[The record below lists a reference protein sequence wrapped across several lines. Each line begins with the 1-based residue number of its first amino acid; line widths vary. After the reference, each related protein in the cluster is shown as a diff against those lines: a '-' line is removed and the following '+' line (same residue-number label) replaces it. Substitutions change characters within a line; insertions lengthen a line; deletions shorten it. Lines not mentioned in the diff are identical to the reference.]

1 MKLTFLG
8 TCAGTEPM
16 PGRRHMAFVIE
27 HDQGVYWFDAGEGCS
42 YTAHLAGINLL
53 AMRALF
59 ISHGHIDHIA
69 GIPNLLFNLWK
80 LNGLAPEGT
89 ERLSGKV
96 VKLHIPS
103 KDEWDAVVLLL
114 KPTVDV
120 FNMPFE
126 LDVKNYQDGR
136 IYAEDGFSV
145 TALHNRHM
153 GEPAPGEPWRSFSF
167 RIEAGQKT
175 VVYSGDVAGV
185 EDVDALIDGSD
196 LFLMET
202 GHHKVEDVCHAL
214 VDSKKDFGK
223 LGFVHHGR
231 AILKDPVGELQ
242 KARDILGDK
251 VFLAEDEMV
260 LDV

>member
-8 TCAGTEPM
+8 TCGGTEPM

-185 EDVDALIDGSD
+185 EDVDTLIDGSD

-202 GHHKVEDVCHAL
+202 GHHKVNAVCEFL
-214 VDSKKDFGK
+214 DTSRLDFGK
-223 LGFVHHGR
+223 LGFFHHGR
-231 AILKDPVGELQ
+231 AILHDTDGELQ
-242 KARDILGDK
+242 KASQILGSR
-251 VFLAEDEMV
+251 VFIAEDGMTLKV
-260 LDV
+260 